1 MSESF
6 SREKE
11 LEELNDNIFGTLADE
26 AEMMMDTITEE
37 ESEEILTQGQ
47 EEYYFEAE
55 QINRKWTEIEFW
67 DSITPFVDV

>member
-6 SREKE
+6 SRESE
-11 LEELNDNIFGTLADE
+11 LRELNDNIFGVLADE
-26 AEMMMDTITEE
+26 AEMMIETITEE
-37 ESEEILTQGQ
+37 ESEEILAQGQ

-67 DSITPFVDV
+67 DSIY